1 MKKSTLIISLFYTFL
16 ILVSNVK
23 CYTQTEQEIKNDHV
37 AATSV
42 LNGEQ
47 LVEKYGCLACH
58 KTHGPKVGPAFNG
71 VGIKYRKEFT
81 EKAADSIAFYIKH
94 GSKGK
99 YPCFMT
105 KDAVMPPFNLPEEE
119 RMAIANWIVSL
130 RPMKD
135 MYRKQ
140 DESEE

>member
-1 MKKSTLIISLFYTFL
+1 MKKTIYYFLLITVSLIFWCNGAASQADNTENL
-16 ILVSNVK
+16 TQEVK
-23 CYTQTEQEIKNDHV
+23 FAD
-37 AATSV
+37 
-42 LNGEQ
+42 GER

-105 KDAVMPPFNLPEEE
+105 KDAVMPPFNIPEEE
-119 RMAIANWIVSL
+119 RLAIASWIVSL

-140 DESEE
+140 DVLEK

>member
-1 MKKSTLIISLFYTFL
+1 MKYLILLISLFSIFF
-16 ILVSNVK
+16 ILVFNVK
-23 CYTQTEQEIKNDHV
+23 GYTQTEREIKNDQD
-37 AATSV
+37 TILSV
-42 LNGEQ
+42 SSGEQ

-58 KTHGPKVGPAFNG
+58 KIYGPKIGPAYNG
-71 VGIKYRKEFT
+71 VSMKYRKEFT
-81 EKAADSIAFYIKH
+81 EKAADSIAFYIKN

-105 KDAVMPPFNLPEEE
+105 KDAVMPPFNIPEVE
-119 RMAIANWIVSL
+119 RMVIEDRSISL

-140 DESEE
+140 DEEKE